1 MATFDGKHPATR
13 PGLVAL
19 QLEVCVS
26 WLDGD
31 GHHVIVCPPYKKAV
45 TVTRSER
52 QSILRAIHLAAEFAA
67 DYLHQEFAKH
77 DGAAD

>member
-1 MATFDGKHPATR
+1 VTTFDGNHPATQ
-13 PGLVAL
+13 PSLVAL
-19 QLEVCVS
+19 ELEVCAS

-31 GHHVIVCPPYKKAV
+31 GYHVVVCPPYKKAV

-52 QSILRAIHLAAEFAA
+52 ESILAAIHLASEFAA

-77 DGAAD
+77 AGAAD